1 MAGDRPAIFH
11 EMAAIGRKL
20 APKTIS
26 FHVILECI
34 LTARLGNIKGDFR
47 VRNNRVDEKVLGG
60 REKLKKKL
68 KFVFSFV
75 IFLDLLINK
84 NVVKRYN

>member
-1 MAGDRPAIFH
+1 M
-11 EMAAIGRKL
+11 
-20 APKTIS
+20 
-26 FHVILECI
+26 
-34 LTARLGNIKGDFR
+34 KGDFR
-47 VRNNRVDEKVLGG
+47 VKNNRVDEKVLGG

>member
-1 MAGDRPAIFH
+1 MKKFW
-11 EMAAIGRKL
+11 E
-20 APKTIS
+20 
-26 FHVILECI
+26 V
-34 LTARLGNIKGDFR
+34 
-47 VRNNRVDEKVLGG
+47 VLGG